1 MFVIVTTQTEM
12 NCFGLKLFL
21 THKQTN
27 KQAELMSL
35 EKRWRR
41 RLEMQQR
48 EASKKSA
55 VLSPSMSNP
64 SYTHHLGTP
73 HGGSASSSGNHT
85 HQSARYLSS
94 GQHIVAQTAT
104 WLDRAN
110 SVLAASASN
119 VTSATT
125 TGSIEVENQ
134 MKEVQQL
141 IYEGPS
147 IQKSS
152 AGLTHLI
159 QSAATTQPPPS
170 QAQHAETDID
180 HQNNVVDRN
189 SHKSTPLH
197 QQGSSSLSPSVLPTS
212 KRPRRS
218 SSENN
223 LIVNA
228 DDDSSSP
235 SASITAGKEDVEALV
250 GFLNSVRR
258 ESSASIRIGKSS

>member
-1 MFVIVTTQTEM
+1 MFVIVTTQTEI
-12 NCFGLKLFL
+12 NCIGLKKFL
-21 THKQTN
+21 THKKTN
-27 KQAELMSL
+27 KQAELINL

-55 VLSPSMSNP
+55 VLSPSMSNS

-73 HGGSASSSGNHT
+73 HGGSASNSGNHT
-85 HQSARYLSS
+85 QARYLSS

-125 TGSIEVENQ
+125 TGSTEVENQ

-152 AGLTHLI
+152 AGLPHLI

-180 HQNNVVDRN
+180 HQN
-189 SHKSTPLH
+189 KSTPLH
-197 QQGSSSLSPSVLPTS
+197 QQRSSSLSPSVLPTS
-212 KRPRRS
+212 KRPRIS

-235 SASITAGKEDVEALV
+235 SASITAGKEDAEALV

-258 ESSASIRIGKSS
+258 ESCASIRIGKPS